1 METRKITVSNTKTQS
16 TKVIETAATTL
27 GELKEAFT
35 NAGIDYEDM
44 AFYEG
49 LTRVELV
56 DDASLLPHDVNYK
69 GTVTNDL
76 VIMLTN
82 MKGKIASGMAT
93 RQEVYTYIQEHGL
106 QQDAF
111 AKFGKSY
118 TNVSTAELINW
129 LSTNEEDQAE
139 CKCTCHKKITV
150 QIEDLEDAVN
160 FAIAAMEGVASL
172 LKQVIEA
179 NAAEEQAKANKE
191 EIKKSPYSVK
201 ELDEMKDWLEK
212 L

>member
-1 METRKITVSNTKTQS
+1 METRKITVSNTKTQN

-35 NAGIDYEDM
+35 QAGIDYTDM

-118 TNVSTAELINW
+118 TNVSTAELVNW
-129 LSTNEEDQAE
+129 LSTNEDEE
-139 CKCTCHKKITV
+139 EKCTCSCREKLTIKI
-150 QIEDLEDAVN
+150 DSLEDAVN
-160 FAIAAMEGVASL
+160 FAIAAIKGIASL
-172 LKQVIEA
+172 LEQVIEA
-179 NAAEEQAKANKE
+179 DNAEKQAAVNKE
-191 EIKKSPYSVK
+191 EIKKSPYSTK
-201 ELDEMKDWLEK
+201 ELDEMKKWLEN